1 MEGRGA
7 AYRSAMVD
15 NPGLSVESSDPSVNT
30 SISSVPYAPE
40 PELFEPALAPFESRI
55 AFLMA
60 LARHLHQYGTSASRL
75 ELVITT
81 AGQRLGLEAEVWSSP
96 TAIITSFTEASGGA
110 ETMAQTQVIRLVPG
124 DVDLRR
130 LCEADRIADL
140 VVAGHMALREGM
152 HQLQLLAAPDRMVAK
167 LAIIGSYGLAAASI
181 VTLLMHAGL
190 ADLITSGLIGLVT
203 GTVMVLA
210 GSRPRLFAASEA
222 LCALMA
228 SLVATL
234 ISVYVTPLSLRSVV
248 LASLIILMPG
258 MALTTAVREISSQ
271 HLVAGVA
278 RFGGAVASL
287 LKLTFGT
294 VGGFQLCAMLGIVPQ
309 EHAIVPLPAWT
320 SLPALLLGS
329 FSFAISFRA
338 ARRDWLVVMG
348 AVALGYFAA
357 RWGGELTMGDASAP
371 LGLFL
376 AGLLLGALANV
387 FTKYVDRPG
396 ILIREPGIILLVPGS
411 SGYRSVSHMLTP
423 TGELG
428 VASGV
433 VLLGMMVS
441 LVAGLMFG
449 DLLVTPR
456 HNRNL

>member
-1 MEGRGA
+1 M
-7 AYRSAMVD
+7 
-15 NPGLSVESSDPSVNT
+15 NP
-30 SISSVPYAPE
+30 SISLLSGSPE
-40 PELFEPALAPFESRI
+40 PERLQPALAPFEARI

-96 TAIITSFTEASGGA
+96 TAIITSFTEASAGGEA
-110 ETMAQTQVIRLVPG
+110 MAQTQVIRLIPG

-130 LCEADRIADL
+130 LCEADRIADQ
-140 VVAGHMALREGM
+140 VVAGRMALREGM
-152 HQLQLLAAPDRMVAK
+152 RQLQLLAEPDAWPAR
-167 LAIIGSYGLAAASI
+167 LAIIGSYGLAASSVAA
-181 VTLLMHAGL
+181 LLMRSGW
-190 ADLITSGLIGLVT
+190 ADLITAGLVGLMI
-203 GTVMVLA
+203 GTITVLA

-222 LCALMA
+222 VCALLA

-234 ISVYVTPLSLRSVV
+234 VSAWVAPLSLRSVV
-248 LASLIILMPG
+248 LAGLIILMPG

-294 VGGFQLCAMLGIVPQ
+294 VAGFQLCAMLGIQPQ
-309 EHAIVPLPAWT
+309 EHAVVPLPSWT

-329 FSFAISFRA
+329 FSFAISFRT
-338 ARRDWLVVMG
+338 ARRDWAVVMG
-348 AVALGYFAA
+348 AVMLGYFAA
-357 RWGGELTMGDASAP
+357 RWGGELTVGDASAP

-376 AGLLLGALANV
+376 AGILLGALANV
-387 FTKYVDRPG
+387 FTKYADRPG

-411 SGYRSVSHMLTP
+411 AGYRSVSHLLTP
-423 TGELG
+423 SSELG

-456 HNRNL
+456 QNRNL

>member
-1 MEGRGA
+1 M
-7 AYRSAMVD
+7 
-15 NPGLSVESSDPSVNT
+15 
-30 SISSVPYAPE
+30 PE
-40 PELFEPALAPFESRI
+40 PELLEPSLAPFEARI

-81 AGQRLGLEAEVWSSP
+81 AGQRLALETEVWSSP
-96 TAIITSFTEASGGA
+96 TAIITSFKEASAGVEA
-110 ETMAQTQVIRLVPG
+110 MAQTQVIRLIPG

-130 LCEADRIADL
+130 LCEADRIADQ
-140 VVAGHMALREGM
+140 VVAGHLALREGM
-152 HQLQLLAAPDRMVAK
+152 RRLQALAAPDALPAR
-167 LAIIGSYGLAAASI
+167 LSIIGSYGLAAASI
-181 VTLLMHAGL
+181 VALLMHAGW
-190 ADLITSGLIGLVT
+190 ADLVTAGLIGLMI
-203 GTVMVLA
+203 GTVTVLS

-222 LCALMA
+222 LCALLA
-228 SLVATL
+228 SLTATL
-234 ISVYVTPLSLRSVV
+234 VSAYVTPLSLRSVV

-258 MALTTAVREISSQ
+258 MALTTAVREISTQ

-294 VGGFQLCAMLGIVPQ
+294 VAGFQLCAMMGVIPL
-309 EHAIVPLPAWT
+309 EHAVQPLPAWT

-338 ARRDWLVVMG
+338 ARRDWPVVMG
-348 AVALGYFAA
+348 AVMLGYFAA
-357 RWGGELTMGDASAP
+357 RWGGELTAGDASAP

-376 AGLLLGALANV
+376 AGILLGALANV
-387 FTKYVDRPG
+387 FTKYADRPG

-411 SGYRSVSHMLTP
+411 AGYRSVSYMLAP
-423 TGELG
+423 TSELG